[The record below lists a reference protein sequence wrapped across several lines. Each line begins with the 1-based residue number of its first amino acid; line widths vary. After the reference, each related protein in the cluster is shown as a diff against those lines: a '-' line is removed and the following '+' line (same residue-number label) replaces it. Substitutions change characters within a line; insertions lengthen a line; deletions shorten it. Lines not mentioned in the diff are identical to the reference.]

1 MNEVC
6 VHSTW
11 TVRRTHQS
19 VVARSGSVM
28 AILIRSESKSIT
40 DNQWSILFIP
50 SVPVLGKMF
59 NFLIQAVTGFA
70 SDLLLIT
77 LSYMP

>member
-1 MNEVC
+1 
-6 VHSTW
+6 
-11 TVRRTHQS
+11 
-19 VVARSGSVM
+19 M